1 VKGEAYVGGHAMMA
15 VGYDDQ
21 RRMFLV
27 RKSWSPNWG
36 IEGYCWISYD
46 YHTSPDL
53 AVYFWAI
60 LVDVAN

>member
-1 VKGEAYVGGHAMMA
+1 M
-15 VGYDDQ
+15 
-21 RRMFLV
+21 
-27 RKSWSPNWG
+27 WG